1 MSELRSSTSDD
12 RAGNPLLIEA
22 QRHRELLRGP
32 IEDYRRRLVLQAQYL
47 QPMQRSPMLT
57 KSEERI
63 ADLMIDP
70 VRHRELDLD
79 AYRAVRDELPTRWD
93 ARLLRFLAQS
103 GTREIP
109 IGPHG
114 AERRLGI
121 IARLA
126 SRGVEIE
133 QILTVAAVVI
143 AHPAGPDAAV
153 VPHVRA
159 TRRTEALTT
168 VAQPTGTHA

>member
-1 MSELRSSTSDD
+1 MSELRSSTSDSS
-12 RAGNPLLIEA
+12 AHGELLAEA
-22 QRHRELLRGP
+22 RRHRELLRDP
-32 IEDYRRRLVLQAQYL
+32 IEDYRRRLVLQAQYV
-47 QPMQRSPMLT
+47 QPMQRSPLLT
-57 KSEERI
+57 RAEERI

-70 VRHRELDLD
+70 VRHRALDLD
-79 AYRAVRDELPTRWD
+79 AYRAVRDELPARWD
-93 ARLLRFLAQS
+93 ARLLRFLAQN

-109 IGPHG
+109 IGPHS

-133 QILTVAAVVI
+133 QILTVATVVI

-153 VPHVRA
+153 VPPVRA
-159 TRRTEALTT
+159 SRRAEALTT
-168 VAQPTGTHA
+168 VARPTGTGV

>member
-1 MSELRSSTSDD
+1 MSEHRSSTSDSSAD
-12 RAGNPLLIEA
+12 RELVTEA

-32 IEDYRRRLVLQAQYL
+32 IEDYRRRLVAQARYL

-57 KSEERI
+57 KAEEHI

-70 VRHRELDLD
+70 VRHRDLDLEV
-79 AYRAVRDELPTRWD
+79 YRAVRDGLPTRWD
-93 ARLLRFLAQS
+93 ARYQRFIAQS
-103 GTREIP
+103 GSREIP
-109 IGPHG
+109 IWPHS

-126 SRGVEIE
+126 ARNVDVE
-133 QILTVAAVVI
+133 QILTVSMVVI

-153 VPHVRA
+153 VPPVRA
-159 TRRTEALTT
+159 TRRAEALTT
-168 VAQPTGTHA
+168 TPQPTGTHG

>member
-12 RAGNPLLIEA
+12 SAGSRLVAEA
-22 QRHRELLRGP
+22 QRHRELLRKP
-32 IEDYRRRLVLQAQYL
+32 VEDYRRRLVVQAGL
-47 QPMQRSPMLT
+47 LRPMQRSPLLT
-57 KSEERI
+57 RAEERI

-79 AYRAVRDELPTRWD
+79 AYLAVRDGLPTRWD
-93 ARLLRFLAQS
+93 ARWQRFIAQNGS
-103 GTREIP
+103 REIP
-109 IGPHG
+109 IGPHT

-126 SRGVEIE
+126 SRDVEIE

-153 VPHVRA
+153 VPPVRA
-159 TRRTEALTT
+159 TRRAEALSTA
-168 VAQPTGTHA
+168 AQPTGTHG

>member
-12 RAGNPLLIEA
+12 SAGGRLVAEA

-32 IEDYRRRLVLQAQYL
+32 IEEYRRRLVLQAQHL

-57 KSEERI
+57 RAEERI

-70 VRHRELDLD
+70 VRHRELDLE
-79 AYRAVRDELPTRWD
+79 AYRAVREGLPTRWD
-93 ARLLRFLAQS
+93 ARWQRFIAQR
-103 GTREIP
+103 GPREIP
-109 IGPHG
+109 IGPHS

-126 SRGVEIE
+126 SRNVEIE

-143 AHPAGPDAAV
+143 AHPGGPGAAV
-153 VPHVRA
+153 VPPVRA
-159 TRRTEALTT
+159 TRHADSLSAVT
-168 VAQPTGTHA
+168 PTGTQG